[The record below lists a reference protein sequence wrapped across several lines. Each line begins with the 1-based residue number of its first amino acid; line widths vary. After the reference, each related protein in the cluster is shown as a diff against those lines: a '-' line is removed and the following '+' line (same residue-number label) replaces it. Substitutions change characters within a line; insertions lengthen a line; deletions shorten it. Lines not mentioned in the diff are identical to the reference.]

1 MDKRFILPLFLVL
14 LIGCA
19 QEEVIITE
27 PTEEIVPEQLGEVAA
42 EKAPVPE
49 VIAEKQP
56 EIVAEPEQVKKL
68 TEAEVKEI
76 ALKRVPGKITDFDVE
91 SKFGRPTYVVEIRPD
106 SGPETDVI
114 IDMDT
119 GEVLGVET

>member
-1 MDKRFILPLFLVL
+1 MNQRFIFPLFLVL

-19 QEEVIITE
+19 QQDFIAAQPAEEV
-27 PTEEIVPEQLGEVAA
+27 VLEQPPAEVAV

-49 VIAEKQP
+49 VIDEKQP
-56 EIVAEPEQVKKL
+56 EIVAEPAKKP

-91 SKFGRPTYVVEIRPD
+91 SKFGKPTYVVEIRPD
-106 SGPETDVI
+106 KGPETDVI

-119 GEVLGVET
+119 GEVLGIET